1 MADRHEQLASLAG
14 LDDAAFFDDPVDLIT
29 YRRDTSSYAPGKP
42 EGVVRPRS
50 PEAVVE
56 IIKRA
61 NRNKLPVYTRGGA
74 SMYAGGVNPEHG
86 GIVLDMGGLNRILD
100 IDLDRGIVLCE
111 PGVRFGA
118 LLSALKPH
126 GQTVGLVP
134 STAPTATVG
143 GAASAHAL
151 GTGSPQFQSFGD
163 EVAGLEVVLAN
174 GERVQTGSAASSHA
188 GYFQRYCIGPDV
200 TGLFLG
206 ADGTLGVVIAVALWL
221 HPLPPDRE
229 TVCYGFPDA
238 GRVQQCIMEIQRREL
253 VNNIWYAGAYEAP
266 TIQTRI
272 SQAFPDKPLDDLPSF
287 ALAVD
292 YRGEAHHI
300 EEDESRI
307 AEIAERC
314 GGAHFPDFNEA
325 YFNKL
330 RNEEIYWYSFAGFFA
345 ISRCAILMSSV
356 PTDKLTAFMD
366 VIGQQRKNFPQYPL
380 GAAIVM
386 CRRGLHGGALAFYD
400 EASQWQ
406 DANEAISEC
415 ARALVAA
422 GCVPYKS
429 GKVWAE
435 QVAGFGPYSS
445 LLKQLKKEL
454 DPNGILSPGDLGL
467 ATPN

>member
-1 MADRHEQLASLAG
+1 MADRQDKLAPLAG
-14 LDDAAFFDDPVDLIT
+14 VNDTTFFDDPVDLLT
-29 YRRDTSSYAPGKP
+29 YRRDASSYTPGKP
-42 EGVVRPRS
+42 DGIVRPRS
-50 PEAVVE
+50 AEAVVE
-56 IIKRA
+56 VIKHA
-61 NRNKLPVYTRGGA
+61 NHDKIPVYTRGGA
-74 SMYAGGVNPEHG
+74 TMYAGGVNPEFG
-86 GIVLDMGGLNRILD
+86 GIVLDMGAMNRILD
-100 IDLDRGIVLCE
+100 IDLDRGLVVCE

-118 LLSALKPH
+118 LLAALKPH
-126 GQTVGLVP
+126 GQTIGLVP

-151 GTGSPQFQSFGD
+151 GTGSPKFQSFGD
-163 EVAGLEVVLAN
+163 EVAGLDVVLAN
-174 GERVQTGSAASSHA
+174 GERVQTGSAASSQA
-188 GYFQRYCIGPDV
+188 GFFQRYCIGPDV

-206 ADGTLGVVIAVALWL
+206 ADGTLGVVVAVALWL

-238 GRVQQCIMEIQRREL
+238 DSVQRCIMEIQRREL

-272 SQAFPDKPLDDLPSF
+272 AQAFPDKPMDNLPGF
-287 ALAVD
+287 ALAID
-292 YRGEAHHI
+292 YRGETQSI
-300 EEDESRI
+300 EQDETRI
-307 AEIAERC
+307 AEIAKSC
-314 GGAHFPDFNEA
+314 GGDHFPDFNEA

-330 RNEEIYWYSFAGFFA
+330 RNEEIYWYSYAGFFA

-406 DANEAISEC
+406 GANTAMEEC

-435 QVAGFGPYSS
+435 QVKSFGPYSS
-445 LLKQLKKEL
+445 LLKLLKQEL

-467 ATPN
+467 ASRK